1 MKTEFIL
8 VLAILVLAA
17 PVDAKPEKI
26 TIRPCNVSFD
36 MGKVGDIPSLVSN
49 LRIRTLQVSI
59 YKVQSND
66 QRKESIESRLDLWD
80 YHGLPMAEI
89 EKGLEDAMK
98 AYGCGEP
105 KSKPDQ

>member
-36 MGKVGDIPSLVSN
+36 MGKVGAHSIISEQSENKN
-49 LRIRTLQVSI
+49 LAGVPYTKYHATI
-59 YKVQSND
+59 KG
-66 QRKESIESRLDLWD
+66 KESIESN
-80 YHGLPMAEI
+80 
-89 EKGLEDAMK
+89 
-98 AYGCGEP
+98 
-105 KSKPDQ
+105 

>member
-1 MKTEFIL
+1 MQWMKTEFIL

-49 LRIRTLQVSI
+49 LRIRTLQVSHI
-59 YKVQSND
+59 QSTE
-66 QRKESIESRLDLWD
+66 QRSKERI
-80 YHGLPMAEI
+80 H
-89 EKGLEDAMK
+89 
-98 AYGCGEP
+98 
-105 KSKPDQ
+105 